1 MTNAASIDRLQHAA
15 TLEWS
20 RSERRFVAATLVDA
34 EGSAP
39 FELGARMF
47 ISDDGQLEGSVT
59 GGCVEAAL
67 AQEAE
72 VIFGGG
78 LPVVR
83 TYGISDD
90 EAAGVGLM
98 CGGTVHILLREVTNE
113 ARDVLAQVAEARLNM
128 VPAGLA
134 LLVDGANAG
143 ACMALVGTEVVGTL
157 GETDLLDRSVERDLR
172 GMVDHGQTGLRRYG
186 ADGAALGDDVRVF
199 IRSWAPAPSIV
210 IFGAIDFS
218 AAVALLA
225 RQLGYDVTV
234 VDAREAFV
242 QSPRF
247 AAAAETVVSWPQEYL
262 ATRELGPR
270 DAVLVFTHDPK
281 FDEPALRAALASG
294 AGYVGA
300 LGSRRTQEQRVERL
314 RASGVADADIA
325 RIAAPCGLDIGA
337 RTPAETALSVLS
349 EIVASQAG
357 RSGGPLRESA
367 GPIHAT
373 TQHAAA

>member
-15 TLEWS
+15 TLDWV
-20 RSERRFVAATLVDA
+20 RSDRRFVAATLIDA
-34 EGSAP
+34 EGSSP
-39 FELGARMF
+39 FDLGARML
-47 ISDDGQLEGSVT
+47 IGDDGQLEGSVT
-59 GGCVEAAL
+59 GGCVEGAL
-67 AQEAE
+67 AEEAE
-72 VIFGGG
+72 SILAGGP
-78 LPVVR
+78 PVVR

-98 CGGTVHILLREVTNE
+98 CGGTVHILLREVTKD
-113 ARDVLAQVAEARLNM
+113 ARDVLGQVAEARLDGT
-128 VPAGLA
+128 PAGLA
-134 LLVDGANAG
+134 LLVDGAKAG
-143 ACMALVGTEVVGTL
+143 ACMALVGSEIVGTL

-172 GMVDHGQTGLRRYG
+172 GMLDRGQTALRRYG
-186 ADGAALGDDVRVF
+186 ADGAALGADVRVF

-225 RQLGYDVTV
+225 RQLGYQVTV
-234 VDAREAFV
+234 VDAREPFV
-242 QSPRF
+242 KSPRF
-247 AAAAETVVSWPQEYL
+247 SAAAETVVAWPQEYL
-262 ATRELGPR
+262 ATRTLGPR

-314 RASGVADADIA
+314 RASGVSDEEIA

-337 RTPAETALSVLS
+337 RTPAETALSVLA
-349 EIVASQAG
+349 EIVAAQAG
-357 RSGGPLRESA
+357 RSGGSLRDSA

-373 TQHAAA
+373 AQHAAT